1 MTRDCHAGICGSRR
15 VRLPPA
21 TRQLIFFLPP
31 DDDDDDLEKLSVLKL
46 RVRFSNEMSTR
57 CPIGHCDTAPM
68 RHTFRNECNEANLEP
83 VSDTPTTC
91 PVRFPLQ
98 PSCCRTVCTDPYIR
112 LASAY
117 LRDATDRPLPV
128 SHAARDPQVKDTVLL
143 RDCAERTT
151 RRNLVV
157 TVTKLRHM
165 PPRTVEHRAES
176 DNGQMWRRENW
187 TRR

>member
-1 MTRDCHAGICGSRR
+1 MLSGRTALMAARRAVSKMTTFETSQTDTHGIGSASSL
-15 VRLPPA
+15 RLKNSSQKNPS
-21 TRQLIFFLPP
+21 QY
-31 DDDDDDLEKLSVLKL
+31 
-46 RVRFSNEMSTR
+46 
-57 CPIGHCDTAPM
+57 CDTALM

-98 PSCCRTVCTDPYIR
+98 PSCCLTVCTDPYIR

>member
-1 MTRDCHAGICGSRR
+1 
-15 VRLPPA
+15 V
-21 TRQLIFFLPP
+21 RQLAS
-31 DDDDDDLEKLSVLKL
+31 LELKALNRPGLTGAIHRFCQVVASQKFVSEEPIAIL
-46 RVRFSNEMSTR
+46 RHSAHAT
-57 CPIGHCDTAPM
+57 
-68 RHTFRNECNEANLEP
+68 TFRNECNEANLEP

>member
-21 TRQLIFFLPP
+21 TQQLIFFLPP
-31 DDDDDDLEKLSVLKL
+31 DDDDDLEKLSVLKL

-91 PVRFPLQ
+91 PVRFPLHRRVRVSAGGR
-98 PSCCRTVCTDPYIR
+98 PSGVVTFLFTDIEG
-112 LASAY
+112 S
-117 LRDATDRPLPV
+117 
-128 SHAARDPQVKDTVLL
+128 
-143 RDCAERTT
+143 T
-151 RRNLVV
+151 RRPERLG
-157 TVTKLRHM
+157 
-165 PPRTVEHRAES
+165 RA
-176 DNGQMWRRENW
+176 RR
-187 TRR
+187 RDLADG

>member
-1 MTRDCHAGICGSRR
+1 MELVHKDASIIDSQTVPAADTVPRSSRGWDGGQSGR
-15 VRLPPA
+15 KASFADSDR
-21 TRQLIFFLPP
+21 T
-31 DDDDDDLEKLSVLKL
+31 E
-46 RVRFSNEMSTR
+46 
-57 CPIGHCDTAPM
+57 
-68 RHTFRNECNEANLEP
+68 RHTIRNECTEANLEP

-98 PSCCRTVCTDPYIR
+98 PSCCLTACTDPYIR

-157 TVTKLRHM
+157 TVTKLRHHATAYGRA
-165 PPRTVEHRAES
+165 PRRIRQRSNVAAGKMDIDVRQTGV
-176 DNGQMWRRENW
+176 DI
-187 TRR
+187 T